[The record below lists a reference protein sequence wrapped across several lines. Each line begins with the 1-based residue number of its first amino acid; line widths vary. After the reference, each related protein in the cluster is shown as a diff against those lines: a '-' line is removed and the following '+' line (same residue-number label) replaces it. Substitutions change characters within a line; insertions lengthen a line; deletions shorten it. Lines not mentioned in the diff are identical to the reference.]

1 MELFKII
8 SAILVLSAAFAYVN
22 QRYFKLPSGI
32 ALLIAGF
39 LWSLMV
45 QALGAF
51 SPGFMD
57 LVQRSLETLNFSE
70 ILLEVMLSFLLFAAA
85 LHTDFS
91 KLRAVQGPILTF
103 ASLGVLISTFGV
115 GFALYFI
122 LPYLGYPIDLI
133 YCLLFGALIT
143 PTDPIA
149 VMGILKKAG
158 VPTTVESKI
167 TGESLFNDGFGV
179 VVFVVIYEV
188 AQKGLAQLS
197 AESVLIL
204 LAEEVV
210 GGTLLGI
217 AMGYGAFRLMR
228 TIDHYPTEVL
238 ITLALVTG
246 GYTLAL
252 LLHFSGPL
260 AMVVAGL
267 FIGNTG
273 DRGAMSDVT
282 ADYLHK
288 FWEMV
293 DEALN
298 AILFVLI
305 GLEVLVISY
314 SWEIL
319 VLGLV
324 ALLVSLTMRYLAL
337 SVPSVAF
344 GFRKNF
350 APYTLTIMTWGGL
363 KGGISIAL
371 ALSLTTDMP
380 KDVLVGMAYTV
391 VFCSLLFQ
399 GLTLEKLV
407 VNLLARAKK
416 AGDQELNE
424 AEVKA

>member
-1 MELFKII
+1 MELFQII
-8 SAILVLSAAFAYVN
+8 SAILVLSAAFAYIN
-22 QRYFKLPSGI
+22 QRFFKLPSGI

-39 LWSLMV
+39 LWSLTV
-45 QALGAF
+45 QAIGVF
-51 SPGFMD
+51 SPGFIE
-57 LVQRSLETLNFSE
+57 LVKSSLATLNFSE

-85 LHTDFS
+85 LHTDYS
-91 KLRAVQGPILTF
+91 KLKAVKGPILTF

-115 GFALYFI
+115 GYLLYLI
-122 LPYLGYPIDLI
+122 LPLLGYEIDLI

-158 VPTTVESKI
+158 VPASVEAKI

-179 VVFVVIYEV
+179 VVFVALFEMAKEGMEHVSTEF
-188 AQKGLAQLS
+188 
-197 AESVLIL
+197 VLTL
-204 LAEEVV
+204 LAEEVL
-210 GGTLLGI
+210 GGIGLGI
-217 AMGYGAFRLMR
+217 ALGWIGFQLMR

-238 ITLALVTG
+238 LTLALVTG
-246 GYTLAL
+246 GYTMAL

-273 DRGAMSDVT
+273 NRGSMSDVT
-282 ADYLHK
+282 ADYIHK
-288 FWEMV
+288 FWEMM

-305 GLEVLVISY
+305 GLEVLMLNY
-314 SWEIL
+314 SWQIL
-319 VLGLV
+319 TLGIV
-324 ALLVSLTMRYLAL
+324 ALVVSVAMRYIAL
-337 SVPSVAF
+337 WLPSTVF

-371 ALSLTTDMP
+371 ALSLTADMP
-380 KDVLVGMAYTV
+380 KDILVGMAYTV

-399 GLTLEKLV
+399 GLSLEGFV
-407 VNLLARAKK
+407 VRLLKRAKK
-416 AGDQELNE
+416 SGGNTPSATE
-424 AEVKA
+424 